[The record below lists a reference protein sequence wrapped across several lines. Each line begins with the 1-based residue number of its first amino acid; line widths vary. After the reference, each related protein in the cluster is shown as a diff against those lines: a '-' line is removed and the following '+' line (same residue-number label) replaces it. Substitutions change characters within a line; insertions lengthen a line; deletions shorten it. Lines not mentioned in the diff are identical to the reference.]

1 MAIAKIDPRPSH
13 AEWDERLEKRR
24 KKIAKEKAKKAAA
37 KKAAAA
43 SEAKREKRLHS
54 WRNP

>member
-24 KKIAKEKAKKAAA
+24 KKAAKEKAKRLAAA
-37 KKAAAA
+37 KAEKAV
-43 SEAKREKRLHS
+43 EAK
-54 WRNP
+54 

>member
-24 KKIAKEKAKKAAA
+24 KKQAKAKAKARALKA
-37 KKAAAA
+37 SEAEKAAAA
-43 SEAKREKRLHS
+43 K
-54 WRNP
+54 

>member
-1 MAIAKIDPRPSH
+1 MLDCEVNIMAIAKIDPRPSH

-37 KKAAAA
+37 RKAAEAT
-43 SEAKREKRLHS
+43 SEAK
-54 WRNP
+54 